1 MECMDRK
8 GNKFMQD
15 ETQNKILKFLYKN
28 LCGRI
33 ILKQLIKPWV
43 TKLSEHVMNSPCSRI
58 FIPLF
63 IKKYNIDMGEYEN
76 RTYSSYNDF
85 FTRKIKKGRRQID
98 PYPKH
103 LIAPC
108 DAKLSVYPINK
119 DSQFTIKNTTYT
131 LSSLLR
137 NKKLADFYEDGTL
150 LIFRLTVDDYHRY
163 CYIDSG
169 RKSKNYRIKG
179 VFHTV
184 NPIAN
189 DLVPVYKENTRE
201 YSILHSENFGKI
213 LIMEVGA
220 LLVGRIV
227 NYHEEAYVKRGQ
239 EKGRFEFGGST
250 IIVCLEK
257 DRAVIDNDIVQNS
270 LKGIE
275 TLVKMGEKIGLAP
288 ENIQ

>member
-8 GNKFMQD
+8 GNKYRQD
-15 ETQNKILKFLYKN
+15 DTQSEILRFLYKN
-28 LCGRI
+28 KLGRI
-33 ILKQLIKPWV
+33 ILKPLINPWV
-43 TKLSEHVMNSPCSRI
+43 TNLSEAVMNSRFSRI

-63 IKKYNIDMGEYEN
+63 IRKYKIDMNEFEN
-76 RTYSSYNDF
+76 RTYYSYNDF
-85 FTRKIKKGRRQID
+85 FTRKIKKGKRLID
-98 PYPKH
+98 ENPKH

-108 DAKLSVYPINK
+108 DGKLSVYPINK
-119 DSQFTIKNTTYT
+119 SSQFTVKNTTYN
-131 LSSLLR
+131 LRSLLR
-137 NKKLADFYEDGTL
+137 SKKLADFYENGTL

-169 RKSKNYRIKG
+169 RKSKNYRING

-184 NPIAN
+184 NPVAN
-189 DLVPVYKENTRE
+189 DVVPVYKENTRE
-201 YSILHSENFGKI
+201 YSILYSENFGKI

-227 NYHEEAYVKRGQ
+227 NYHEKAYVKRGQ

-250 IIVCLEK
+250 VIVCLEK
-257 DRAVIDNDIVQNS
+257 DRAVIDIDIIQNS

-275 TLVKMGEKIGLAP
+275 TLVRMGEKIGIAQ
-288 ENIQ
+288 EKYQ